1 MPALDRLGLTK
12 NARVLV
18 IFRISCA
25 ALATFWKEVEV
36 WFAWLSRSRNC
47 SGFISHGPRCRPR
60 HRRTCRTTYPL
71 SARPYKVDMARKKE
85 KRLSTTAG
93 TDWRPRFPIYRTY
106 IKEGWTQ
113 QQQQQQQ
120 HRAAFLYTR
129 GRRFHSAYKTE
140 GNAALLGPTSRSNN
154 NAIGDR

>member
-47 SGFISHGPRCRPR
+47 SGSISHGPRCRPR
-60 HRRTCRTTYPL
+60 HRRTWRTTYPL
-71 SARPYKVDMARKKE
+71 SARLYKVDMARE
-85 KRLSTTAG
+85 KRKKIVNYSGNGLAATFSNLLHVYQGRMDPAAATAASCCVS
-93 TDWRPRFPIYRTY
+93 IY
-106 IKEGWTQ
+106 
-113 QQQQQQQ
+113 
-120 HRAAFLYTR
+120 
-129 GRRFHSAYKTE
+129 
-140 GNAALLGPTSRSNN
+140 SRQ
-154 NAIGDR
+154 AI